1 MKKVYMFGT
10 LCDLIGAYG
19 RKKIGTYYGN
29 FGKWSNSVFSGSI
42 LMKLG
47 FFCRLFPKSL
57 HFLDKLGDNICPF
70 KILIAVSSLQLPCT
84 RGNFNF
90 CEIIFP
96 FSHFSRF
103 IIFLIVN
110 HSFLQFHN
118 FLSLFLCKKKDH
130 KCYDRFLK

>member
-1 MKKVYMFGT
+1 MGILENGQT
-10 LCDLIGAYG
+10 
-19 RKKIGTYYGN
+19 
-29 FGKWSNSVFSGSI
+29 VFFLVSF

-47 FFCRLFPKSL
+47 FFCKLFPKSL
-57 HFLDKLGDNICPF
+57 QFLDKLGDNICPF

-96 FSHFSRF
+96 FSNFSRF

-110 HSFLQFHN
+110 HSFFSFIIFYHFFCVKRKITSVMTDFWN
-118 FLSLFLCKKKDH
+118 KFTFLTISWMRVIDIQCFNLTVKKI
-130 KCYDRFLK
+130 